1 MTNPAGA
8 WPAHPVQ
15 QQWPPI
21 EFLYLDDKH
30 PNTPSHVWWSTKA
43 FGVDPKIWHTA
54 AELEISLDEPARFRL
69 SELVLIDNL
78 PEHLATDLPKLRLMT
93 AKVRLASAFIEAG
106 EKIRGATRDF

>member
-1 MTNPAGA
+1 MSNPGL
-8 WPAHPVQ
+8 VQ

-30 PNTPSHVWWSTKA
+30 PNTPSHVWWGTKA
-43 FGVDPKIWHTA
+43 FGVDPAIWRTTGDM
-54 AELEISLDEPARFRL
+54 EVGVDDFPRFRL
-69 SELVLIDNL
+69 SELVLINNL
-78 PEHLATDLPKLRLMT
+78 PEHLSTDLPKLRLMT